1 MGVGADGFNRLLL
14 ADGLDVD
21 ALAEARAFFRIV
33 TSEHIFAVAS
43 YKHLMLIAAKRQGG
57 TERHVTSTARL
68 RSRNFIHLVLT
79 NMTALDWTIV
89 VVYG

>member
-1 MGVGADGFNRLLL
+1 M
-14 ADGLDVD
+14 
-21 ALAEARAFFRIV
+21 

-43 YKHLMLIAAKRQGG
+43 YKHLMLIANKRQGG